1 MSITDSGIAVPSGFL
16 FSTVEAAVKKPGRKD
31 LALIYSEKE
40 SVMAG
45 MFTTNKV
52 KAAPVKLDAR
62 LVKSGRGQAIIVNSG
77 NANACTGAQG
87 MKDAAEMSGLVA
99 GVKGIKA
106 DRVYVCSTGVIGT
119 PMPMDRI
126 RAKIP
131 ELVSNLGEMTFYDV
145 ATAIMTT
152 DTFPKIVS
160 KQMNIGSKTVTI
172 SGICKGAGMIQPNMA
187 TMLAFIITDAR
198 IEETALAAALR
209 RSVRR
214 SFNRITIDGDMSTND
229 TVLVMANGIAGN
241 TPIKIKTKDFETF
254 AGALAELAY
263 ELSEMIVRDGEGAT
277 KLVEVEVRN
286 AKTEKE
292 AEKGAFAI
300 ANSLLVKTAIYG
312 HDANWGR
319 LLCALGYSGISI
331 SEEKVD
337 VYLNDVP
344 VAKKGVATGA
354 DKEANEAMKSDTLN
368 ILIDLK
374 LGKGSAKVLT
384 CDLTEDYVKIN
395 AEYRT

>member
-1 MSITDSGIAVPSGFL
+1 MSIKDDGIAVPSGFL
-16 FSTVEAAVKKPGRKD
+16 FSTVEAAVKKPGKKD
-31 LALIYSEKE
+31 LALICSEKE
-40 SVMAG
+40 AVMAG

-62 LVKSGRGQAIIVNSG
+62 QIRSGKGQAIIVNSG

-87 MKDAAEMSGLVA
+87 MKDAAGMCGLVA
-99 GVKGIKA
+99 DAKGIRA
-106 DRVYVCSTGVIGT
+106 DKVYVCSTGVIGT

-126 RAKIP
+126 SAKIP

-160 KQMNIGSKTVTI
+160 KQIKIGGKVVTI
-172 SGICKGAGMIQPNMA
+172 AGICKGAGMIQPNMA
-187 TMLAFIITDAR
+187 TMLAFVITDAR
-198 IEETALAAALR
+198 IEKSALDAALK
-209 RSVRR
+209 RSVKR

-229 TVLVMANGIAGN
+229 TVLIMANNAAGN
-241 TPIKIKTKDFETF
+241 KTICAKTRNFETF
-254 AGALAELAY
+254 ARALSELTY
-263 ELSEMIVRDGEGAT
+263 ELSEMVVRDGEGAT

-286 AKTEKE
+286 AKNEKE

-312 HDANWGR
+312 NDANWGR
-319 LLCALGYSGISI
+319 LLCALGYSGIAI
-331 SEEKVD
+331 VEEKTD
-337 VYLNDVP
+337 VYINDVL
-344 VAKKGVATGA
+344 VARKGVATGV
-354 DKEANEAMKSDTLN
+354 DKEANEAMKSDTLH
-368 ILIDLK
+368 IVIDMG
-374 LGKGSAKVLT
+374 LGKGGAKVLT
-384 CDLTEDYVKIN
+384 CDLTVDYVKIN